1 MPIVDAKVLKKLS
14 TFAGGGSHGRRSSSY
29 DGEQHRRSLDEG
41 RLGSPSSNAEN
52 GTQNAEA
59 EDLRNAIEMLIVEN
73 KHLKTL
79 IEERDARQKSTEAMD
94 RGALVDDEEVQQLR
108 NKVASLE
115 AQLKFECE
123 SHAEELQEKEARV
136 AELEM
141 QLLDAQRK
149 SPSIPTDSQESPQGL
164 REKEEL
170 QRKIEALTAELNQK
184 EDELQK
190 TRNLLSS
197 REGEDRPSEGGRTQA
212 ENAESQQRERE
223 LQQRIEALQLKLS
236 AAEQQRADAEEA
248 LRVQSKLAGGPEEA
262 EKVIEELRKE
272 IRDKD
277 EALSGMSKQL
287 LEVSAEKDELAQE
300 LQNQK
305 DIVSAPETP
314 RAPSS
319 RRSFF
324 SRSKSSAQEREAL
337 ASQVQQLEE
346 QMQKMTEKRVDL
358 ERTKVKLEGQLAEAT
373 QELRAARSEKAAV
386 EEKLSEREATLEA
399 LRSAHADMQKPLEAP
414 ENLILPLPK
423 GPQET
428 DYDVRAASVLKDGII
443 RTLSSRIA
451 HLQFALGE
459 VTAEKQ
465 KLITQ
470 PASVALGQQLEETK
484 KELAETLTKYRDAVN
499 QRTELKEK
507 VQDLTAEVKDAHRE
521 TETLRAAL
529 DEAQQRLTTTADK
542 YKEQSDRYRGIV
554 SSSLVKVEE
563 LQDEVL
569 RERNGKLLVGKLYR
583 QEMLELRQA
592 AVLAGGVRG
601 DPLRPLSL
609 NASQTEKEQQQQI
622 SPSQQAASAAASTEA
637 PHKANH
643 ESFSS
648 RTTSPFVTKDGHC
661 PFSRGLPA
669 ALTGDAAVVSVCCPL
684 EPIHR
689 PRETDERGALLGTP
703 SRTSLTDD
711 QRLAAEILHA
721 SVRER
726 EQAKQT
732 RSSPCMHEDEAP
744 FRSAS
749 PSRSVDVEPPFTPQA
764 MQDLQQQQQLRSAQ
778 SAQGRQQQD
787 EQQQQPGHSQQKQQ
801 QQSQAGQAPS
811 EPSYIAT
818 ARQQQ
823 EQQQQQLDEGASA
836 FNAAGRRTTERASDS
851 TSIGTRVLVPQPNNT
866 DQPFPSSSPED
877 DFPAAAKKVTERAGS
892 MEASDGL
899 RTHMGSGAAYDPTA
913 VEDVLR
919 YASPPPP
926 RIDESTVMR
935 DLHALQNKKRVLFSR
950 GSASLSEAERSGSV
964 DLS

>member
-14 TFAGGGSHGRRSSSY
+14 TFAGGGSHGRRSSSCC
-29 DGEQHRRSLDEG
+29 GEQHRRSLDEG
-41 RLGSPSSNAEN
+41 RLGGPATSMEN

-59 EDLRNAIEMLIVEN
+59 EDLREQALE
-73 KHLKTL
+73 
-79 IEERDARQKSTEAMD
+79 DAHRGEGRQAKISGGYGSRRKVD
-94 RGALVDDEEVQQLR
+94 R
-108 NKVASLE
+108 LE
-115 AQLKFECE
+115 
-123 SHAEELQEKEARV
+123 EELQ
-136 AELEM
+136 
-141 QLLDAQRK
+141 
-149 SPSIPTDSQESPQGL
+149 S
-164 REKEEL
+164 KEEL
-170 QRKIEALTAELNQK
+170 IASLQRERCEDRRAPLPKLRSKK

-190 TRNLLSS
+190 TKDLLSA
-197 REGEDRPSEGGRTQA
+197 RETEDRHSEGGRTHA
-212 ENAESQQRERE
+212 ENAESQQRERD
-223 LQQRIEALQLKLS
+223 LQQRIALK
-236 AAEQQRADAEEA
+236 
-248 LRVQSKLAGGPEEA
+248 VQSKLAVGPEEA
-262 EKVIEELRKE
+262 EKVIEDLRKE

-300 LQNQK
+300 LQNQR
-305 DIVSAPETP
+305 DILSAPETP
-314 RAPSS
+314 RAPSG

-358 ERTKVKLEGQLAEAT
+358 ERTKVKLEGQLAEAI

-399 LRSAHADMQKPLEAP
+399 LRSAHADMQKPLDAP
-414 ENLILPLPK
+414 GNLILPLPK

-459 VTAEKQ
+459 VTAEKE

-484 KELAETLTKYRDAVN
+484 TELAETLAKYRDAVN

-507 VQDLTAEVKDAHRE
+507 VQDLTAEVRGAHLE

-554 SSSLVKVEE
+554 SDSLVKIEE

-569 RERNGKLLVGKLYR
+569 RERNGDKLIRNPFLGNVCYVCSKLLVGKLYR
-583 QEMLELRQA
+583 QEMLELRHA

-609 NASQTEKEQQQQI
+609 GASQATKEQQRQQQI
-622 SPSQQAASAAASTEA
+622 SSSQQAARAAASTAA
-637 PHKANH
+637 PRQTNA
-643 ESFSS
+643 EPFSLS
-648 RTTSPFVTKDGHC
+648 TSSPIVTGDAHSPFSC
-661 PFSRGLPA
+661 GLPA
-669 ALTGDAAVVSVCCPL
+669 ALTGDAAMVSSSCSL

-689 PRETDERGALLGTP
+689 PRGTEERGILLGTP

-721 SVRER
+721 SVRDQQ
-726 EQAKQT
+726 QARQT
-732 RSSPCMHEDEAP
+732 RSSPCMHEDESA
-744 FRSAS
+744 FRSDS
-749 PSRSVDVEPPFTPQA
+749 PSRSVDVEAPFTPQA
-764 MQDLQQQQQLRSAQ
+764 MEHLQQQQQLRSAQ
-778 SAQGRQQQD
+778 SAQGRQQQH

-801 QQSQAGQAPS
+801 QPSQAGQASS
-811 EPSYIAT
+811 EPSYIAR

-836 FNAAGRRTTERASDS
+836 SSAAGRTATETTPHS
-851 TSIGTRVLVPQPNNT
+851 TSMGTRVLVPQPNDT
-866 DQPFPSSSPED
+866 DQPSPSSPPDFPSSPPD
-877 DFPAAAKKVTERAGS
+877 NDLPAAVEGVVGRAGS
-892 MEASDGL
+892 VETSDGL
-899 RTHMGSGAAYDPTA
+899 RTHMSSGPAYHPSA

-926 RIDESTVMR
+926 RIDESTVIR
-935 DLHALQNKKRVLFSR
+935 DLHALQNKTKVFFSR